1 MLVRPAATRHEIDAA
16 LGLRERVFCGEQGV
30 SMAAE
35 RDGLDPGAVHVVAL
49 EGDRVVGTCRLVFEG
64 RVAHLGRMA
73 VEPTRRETGVGG
85 AVLDAAER
93 SARERGAERISLHAQ
108 IAALRLYERR
118 GYAARG
124 EVFVEEGMDHMEM
137 DKTLA

>member
-1 MLVRPAATRHEIDAA
+1 MLVRPASTGQEIDAA

-35 RDGLDPGAVHVVAL
+35 RDGLDREAVHVVAL
-49 EGDRVVGTCRLVFEG
+49 ERDRVVGTCRLVFEG

-73 VEPTRRETGVGG
+73 VERGRRGTGVGG

-108 IAALRLYERR
+108 VTSLRLYERR
-118 GYAARG
+118 GYEARG
-124 EVFVEEGMDHMEM
+124 EVFVEEGMDHLEME
-137 DKTLA
+137 KTLA